1 VTDAQLVPLSPVRRR
16 LVLASVMTAMALS
29 ALEQTVVGTAMPT
42 VIARLGGLSHYSW
55 VFTAYLLALTV
66 TGPIWGKLSDSHGR
80 RPTFNL
86 GIGFFLLGSALA
98 GQSQT
103 MMQLIVFRAIQ
114 GIGAGALMPLCMTIL
129 GDLYTLRQRVLMQG
143 YISSVWGAASLAG
156 PLLGGFLTDQIS
168 WRWVFYVNL
177 PFGLLAC
184 LGMFAWEEP
193 KLERSKHALDF
204 AGALTLSAGVVA
216 LLLELSAA
224 GRAWPLLSPISLGLL
239 AVSAVLLAW
248 FWRIEHRTAEPI
260 VAPELFANAVFRGSV
275 PAGVLSGAA
284 LYCAVTFMPLFVQT
298 VVGTSATQAGTVM
311 TPMMLTWVLA
321 NIPVGRAI
329 IRFGYRAVSIAG
341 GLLLLASF
349 TQMALLGTGASWTA
363 AASSMVLAGAGLS
376 CFFMPLTVAVQSAV
390 PRLRRGMATSALQF
404 VRSMGGA
411 IGVAVLG
418 VVLANSFQGELA
430 GLAPRDLL
438 GLDQAQIH
446 ELALRPELVVDPR
459 ARAQLPQ
466 EVVPIVVQA
475 LAVALHH
482 VFLGG
487 VFIGVLLLASAFL
500 VPGGRVE
507 LHQYRGP

>member
-1 VTDAQLVPLSPVRRR
+1 MTDADLVPLSPLRRR

-80 RPTFNL
+80 RPTFHM
-86 GIGFFLLGSALA
+86 GVAIFLLGSALA

-103 MMQLIVFRAIQ
+103 MMQLILFRAIQ

-129 GDLYTLRQRVLMQG
+129 GDLYTLRQRVMMQG
-143 YISSVWGAASLAG
+143 FISSVWGAASLLG

-184 LGMFAWEEP
+184 LGMLAWQEP
-193 KLERSKHALDF
+193 PTERSPHAIDV
-204 AGALTLSAGVVA
+204 AGAFTLSAGVVL

-224 GRAWPLLSPISLGLL
+224 GRAWAFVSVPSLGLL
-239 AVSAVLLAW
+239 AVSTVLLAQ
-248 FWRIEHRTAEPI
+248 FWRIEHRAAEPI
-260 VAPELFANAVFRGSV
+260 VSPELFANRVFRGSV

-298 VVGTSATQAGTVM
+298 VIGTSATQASTVM
-311 TPMMLTWVLA
+311 TPMMLTWVLV

-329 IRFGYRAVSIAG
+329 IRFGYRAVTIAG

-349 TQMALLGTGASWTA
+349 TQMAVLGRDATWLA

-390 PRLRRGMATSALQF
+390 PRTRRGMATSALQF

-411 IGVAVLG
+411 IGVSLLG
-418 VVLANSFQGELA
+418 VVLASGFQSELA
-430 GLAPRDLL
+430 SLSPRALQ
-438 GLDQAQIH
+438 GLDQAQIRD
-446 ELALRPELVVDPR
+446 LAERPELVVDPR
-459 ARAQLPQ
+459 TRAQLPRA
-466 EVVPIVVQA
+466 VVPVVVQA
-475 LAVALHH
+475 LAVSLHH

-487 VFIGVLLLASAFL
+487 ALIGLLLLASAFL

-507 LHQYRGP
+507 QHQYREG